1 MKILIVSATKNNNYK
16 LANNLNE
23 ILLKLNLNS
32 KVISLENYPLP
43 LYTDDIYDKNKDK
56 YLSIVTSIIDEFL
69 SVDKIIFCGP
79 EYNGSIP
86 PIMSNT
92 IAWMSVSTN
101 NWRDSFNDKFALL
114 ATSSGGP
121 GGKFITSFKIQL
133 EHLGMIVLPRFI
145 SVNKNNPLDAGQCEK
160 ILKQFASV

>member
-16 LANNLNE
+16 LAKDLNG
-23 ILLKLNLNS
+23 ILSKLNLKS

-43 LYTDDIYDKNKDK
+43 LYTDDVYDKNKDK
-56 YLSIVTSIIDEFL
+56 FLSTVSSIVDEFL
-69 SVDKIIFCGP
+69 NVDKIIFCGP

-86 PIMSNT
+86 PIMSNA

-145 SVNKNNPLDAGQCEK
+145 SVNKNNPLDAEQCEK

>member
-1 MKILIVSATKNNNYK
+1 MKILIVSATNKSNYN
-16 LANNLNE
+16 LANDLNK
-23 ILLKLNLNS
+23 ILLRLKLNS

-43 LYTDDIYDKNKDK
+43 LYTDDNYNNHK
-56 YLSIVTSIIDEFL
+56 DEFL
-69 SVDKIIFCGP
+69 STVTSMIDEFINVDKIIFCGP

-101 NWRDSFNDKFALL
+101 NWRDSFNNKFALL

-145 SVNKNNPLDAGQCEK
+145 SVNKNNPLDAEQCEK
-160 ILKQFASV
+160 VLKQFVSV